1 MEAFAKKKLYSELR
15 TMKKELLNS
24 LENNNCS
31 PLVRSLI
38 EEELKDVEKTME
50 KLENGSFGLCEI
62 SGELI
67 PTDYL
72 SVVPTIQSMNDVDEI
87 SKYYCKPIFS

>member
-1 MEAFAKKKLYSELR
+1 MEAFVKKKLYSELR
-15 TMKKELLNS
+15 TMKKELQTS

-31 PLVRSLI
+31 PLVRPLI

-50 KLENGSFGLCEI
+50 KLENGNFGLCET
-62 SGELI
+62 SGEII

-72 SVVPTIQSMNDVDEI
+72 AIVPTIQSLDDVDEI
-87 SKYYCKPIFS
+87 TKYYCKPIFS